1 MRRARL
7 QGRVSDAKFLM
18 LDGILSL
25 PSRIKTPFCCR
36 LDTSWTEIFKT
47 NNMSSCKM
55 LPLNLVVRLGNYS
68 RRNLLLDEKGEME
81 DICDGFLASPGVY
94 HLKRDN

>member
-1 MRRARL
+1 MGSFPSLAASRL
-7 QGRVSDAKFLM
+7 
-18 LDGILSL
+18 
-25 PSRIKTPFCCR
+25 PFAAFKLFSGDFSCR

-47 NNMSSCKM
+47 NNMSSCKG

-94 HLKRDN
+94 HLKQDN